1 MPLPSHLNWR
11 YFADKAA
18 KENDSQELMKHVS
31 QLLQLLGE
39 EYPAPIDPESSGQPM
54 VVATPQG
61 WRGFENKEHITQFL
75 LSAVAATGAKFGNVQ
90 VFDSASGTLKIVAQH
105 GFGSEFLTY
114 FGVVTCDEASACAQA
129 LGRRRRMVVEN
140 VATDPIFEG
149 QDSAAVMLRAN
160 AHSVQSTPLFGV
172 SGDLLGVVSTHSDQ
186 PRTFS
191 ACELKSLDD
200 LVAEFM
206 ASASGSMPAS

>member
-1 MPLPSHLNWR
+1 MPYHQNWR

-31 QLLQLLGE
+31 QLLRLLAD
-39 EYPAPIDPESSGQPM
+39 EYPAPLDPGSSGQPIA
-54 VVATPQG
+54 ATPQEG
-61 WRGFENKEHITQFL
+61 PEFAKPGPLSEFL
-75 LSAVAATGAKFGNVQ
+75 LSAVAATGAKFGNIQ
-90 VFDSASGTLKIVAQH
+90 MFDPVRGTLKIVAQH
-105 GFGSEFLTY
+105 GFSSEFLAY
-114 FGVVTCDEASACAQA
+114 FDVVSCAEASACAQA
-129 LGRRRRMVVEN
+129 LGRRCRMVVEN

-160 AHSVQSTPLFGV
+160 ALSVQSTPLFGV
-172 SGDLLGVVSTHSDQ
+172 AGDLLGVVSTHSDR

-191 ACELKSLDD
+191 ECELRRLDD

-206 ASASGSMPAS
+206 ASAAGWVQASR

>member
-1 MPLPSHLNWR
+1 MPLPYHQNWR

-39 EYPAPIDPESSGQPM
+39 EYPAPVDPESSGQPI
-54 VVATPQG
+54 VATPRG
-61 WRGFENKEHITQFL
+61 WRGFENKEQITEFL
-75 LSAVAATGAKFGNVQ
+75 LSAIAATGAKFGNVQ

-105 GFGSEFLTY
+105 GFTSEFLTY
-114 FGVVTCDEASACAQA
+114 FGVVTGDEASACAQA

-206 ASASGSMPAS
+206 ASAGSTQAS